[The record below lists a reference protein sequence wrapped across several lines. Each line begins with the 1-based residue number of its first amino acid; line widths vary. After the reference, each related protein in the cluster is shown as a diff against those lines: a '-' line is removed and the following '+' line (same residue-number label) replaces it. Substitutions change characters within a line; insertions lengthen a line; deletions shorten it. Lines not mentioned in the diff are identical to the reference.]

1 MKPIIGIISRPELS
15 PSKHEIASVYR
26 TISNA
31 IIRSGAIPLGIIPTE
46 DKFYL
51 KETKETINIEN
62 FNDLKKVIDLCDGI
76 ICQGGDDFFD
86 YDLKVIKYCYD
97 SDIPLL
103 GICLGMQTMGYL
115 FKGKIENI
123 LNHYEGFHEVTIDN
137 NSKLY
142 KILKTNKLLVNT
154 RHKSVLKKTDLA
166 ISAYSSDG
174 FIEAIEDKTKKF
186 FIGIQWHPETMND
199 KVIDELI
206 NNMLL
211 E

>member
-15 PSKHEIASVYR
+15 PSKHEIASIYR

-31 IIRSGAIPLGIIPTE
+31 VIRSKAIPLGIIPTE

-51 KETKETINIEN
+51 KENLESINIEN

-86 YDLKVIKYCYD
+86 YDLKVIKYCYEK
-97 SDIPLL
+97 DIPLL

-115 FKGKIENI
+115 FDGKIENI
-123 LNHYEGFHEVTIDN
+123 LNHYEGFHEVVVDN

-142 KILKTNKLLVNT
+142 EILKTNKLLVNT
-154 RHKSVLKKTDLA
+154 RHKSALKKTNLTV
-166 ISAYSSDG
+166 SAYSNDKV
-174 FIEAIEDKTKKF
+174 IEAIEAKDKKF
-186 FIGIQWHPETMND
+186 FMGLQWHPETMDD
-199 KVIDELI
+199 KVIDKLI
-206 NNMLL
+206 NNML